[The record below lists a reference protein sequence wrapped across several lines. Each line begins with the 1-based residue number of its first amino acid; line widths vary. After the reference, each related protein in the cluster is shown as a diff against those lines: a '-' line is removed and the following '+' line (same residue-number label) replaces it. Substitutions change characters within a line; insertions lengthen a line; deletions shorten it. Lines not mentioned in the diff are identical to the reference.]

1 MSEHGRKLDD
11 EAGSPATRVLRDSP
25 SEGTRFIAASTTET
39 RRAMTRKERPAMLR
53 TSVAL
58 SARTYGVLRYAP
70 TNLLINAIRTRRG
83 LKWGI
88 PAMLLAV
95 PYFYAAAICT
105 TIINDGG
112 PGWLYLLVL
121 LFVWNAFKFLWIGP
135 VSLVQLIHVRAGER
149 CERQSVPSS
158 RRHAGEPAAP

>member
-1 MSEHGRKLDD
+1 
-11 EAGSPATRVLRDSP
+11 
-25 SEGTRFIAASTTET
+25 
-39 RRAMTRKERPAMLR
+39 MLR

-58 SARTYGVLRYAP
+58 SARSYGVLRYAP
-70 TNLLINAIRTRRG
+70 TNLLLNAIRTRRG

-88 PAMLLAV
+88 PAMLLAAV
-95 PYFYAAAICT
+95 YFYAAAICT

-135 VSLVQLIHVRAGER
+135 VTLAYLLRRSHPEPDPDER
-149 CERQSVPSS
+149 SDRL
-158 RRHAGEPAAP
+158 A

>member
-1 MSEHGRKLDD
+1 
-11 EAGSPATRVLRDSP
+11 
-25 SEGTRFIAASTTET
+25 
-39 RRAMTRKERPAMLR
+39 MLR

-58 SARTYGVLRYAP
+58 SARGYGVLRYAP
-70 TNLLINAIRTRRG
+70 TNLLLNTIRTRRG

-105 TIINDGG
+105 TIINDDG

-121 LFVWNAFKFLWIGP
+121 LLVWNALKFIWIGP
-135 VSLVQLIHVRAGER
+135 TSIALLARARFAARQRPLHPTDPTRPQTHRRVPESVSKPADTVRAEVR
-149 CERQSVPSS
+149 S
-158 RRHAGEPAAP
+158 RGVRTW

>member
-1 MSEHGRKLDD
+1 
-11 EAGSPATRVLRDSP
+11 
-25 SEGTRFIAASTTET
+25 
-39 RRAMTRKERPAMLR
+39 MLR

-58 SARTYGVLRYAP
+58 SARGYGVLRHAP
-70 TNLLINAIRTRRG
+70 TNLLLNAIRTRRG

-105 TIINDGG
+105 TTINDGG

-135 VSLVQLIHVRAGER
+135 ASAVQLASARVR
-149 CERQSVPSS
+149 S
-158 RRHAGEPAAP
+158 R

>member
-1 MSEHGRKLDD
+1 
-11 EAGSPATRVLRDSP
+11 
-25 SEGTRFIAASTTET
+25 
-39 RRAMTRKERPAMLR
+39 MLR

-58 SARTYGVLRYAP
+58 SARGYGVLRYAP
-70 TNLLINAIRTRRG
+70 TNLLLNAIRTRRG
-83 LKWGI
+83 LKWGV